1 MSSLRQVSKKDT
13 SEGDVEDQP
22 LVDVTDKKGVSSTPP
37 RSPRSTIPGAGHNPI
52 LLAKIIFRKVVDIMV
67 ASEEEDLSQPGGII
81 TLLKDII
88 LGVIL
93 GVLTISCLIF
103 LDHRNIVHFQSA
115 HNFRNA
121 AFQLLNDPETITTL
135 EESSDLKFIMITD
148 YESKRKEIDGVTV
161 KLAKHK
167 EVLEKRTAEAAEKQ
181 KEIDEI
187 KPTYDSLVNNP
198 ILELDKYC
206 GGCTWGA
213 GKSCDGRV
221 QFLKETYNTKPIEAK
236 ISAMGHASCKTA

>member
-1 MSSLRQVSKKDT
+1 MSTLRQAKKET
-13 SEGDVEDQP
+13 TEGDVEAQP
-22 LVDVTDKKGVSSTPP
+22 LVGSSTLPK
-37 RSPRSTIPGAGHNPI
+37 SAIPGAGHNPI
-52 LLAKIIFRKVVDIMV
+52 LLAKIIFRKVVDLMV
-67 ASEEEDLSQPGGII
+67 ASEEDDLSQPGGII
-81 TLLKDII
+81 TLLKDVII
-88 LGVIL
+88 GVIL
-93 GVLTISCLIF
+93 GVLAMSCLIF
-103 LDHRNIVHFQSA
+103 LDHRNIVHLQSA

-121 AFQLLNDPETITTL
+121 AFRLLNDPETIATI
-135 EESSDLKFIMITD
+135 EESSDLKFMLVEE
-148 YESKRKEIDGVTV
+148 YESQRKEISEVDE
-161 KLAKHK
+161 KLASKK
-167 EVLEKRTAEAAEKQ
+167 EMLEKRIAEAAEKQ

-206 GGCTWGA
+206 GGCTWGM